1 MDKETK
7 ITIGTVVLN
16 IVVTVGKM
24 LLDLFSTIGG

>member
-1 MDKETK
+1 MDKQTK

-24 LLDLFSTIGG
+24 LLDLVASIGG

>member
-24 LLDLFSTIGG
+24 LLDLFATIGG